1 MIGSDQK
8 RREIMQP
15 MTKVIAPCIPADYM
29 RRSTLTKRFQ
39 KAIQQK
45 IILVIAPAGYGKTTF
60 LCDSLSQI
68 NHPIA
73 WLSLDKRDDH
83 VFGFWNSLI
92 MAVRKIEPSFGE
104 EALSSLQDSKIDM
117 EITLTALINEMIAI
131 VPDLYIVLD
140 DYHVIESQAIHES
153 LSFLMRYLPP
163 QAHLI
168 LSSRNYP
175 PLSLDRLRGQGH
187 VAEIGTIDLR
197 FTLEETTELLNH
209 LMEVPLTESTI
220 RHLYSQTEGWIT
232 GLRMI
237 VIAMLGNADVNVLL
251 TSMGKSPKGIMGYL
265 TSELLDQ
272 QEEAVRQFL
281 LETSVFDRFS
291 ARMCDSIFKRNDS
304 REMINLVTAR
314 NLFLQPIDSDG
325 EWFRYHALFRSAL
338 YEKMSAGQK
347 DNLTHLHL
355 RASLWYEQEGRLEDA
370 LEHAL
375 EADEYERT
383 LSLLDKI
390 VIIIMGQDHYDRF
403 WDWLERLPENLLSN
417 SLWANIG
424 CAVSCEMTRSNE
436 QEKQYRQAAFS
447 ISDTR
452 GIAAYQD
459 SPHYSS
465 LLGTL
470 SVLKILEAY
479 HLGNIPQAIQYA
491 EEGLAAIPE
500 NEIRGRC
507 GILCMMG
514 FSHWMNGELMKAYRC
529 CEEAASLGET
539 AKWQYSV
546 CLNLSAVA
554 HIRFAR
560 FHLSSA
566 AETCHQIFSK
576 GLQEGKEISSACY
589 AHLLL
594 ARILYQR
601 NLLAEA
607 EEQIHQAVSLSE
619 KGQEPMLWLNCQ
631 MALARIRIS
640 CGETKAAMEI
650 ASRAKITFDGTYPD
664 NSLADM
670 LMARL
675 YLMIGE
681 SSIATDY
688 LGHLFYTQN
697 QNLTEKSHVAEIL
710 QHDVY
715 GNDVRNVWSE
725 TPLLIYVR
733 VRLAQKDTEG
743 LSELLEIVHRDAE
756 TKGWKNLL
764 IETIILEALVHDTA
778 GDSRTALKVLTEAL
792 MLTEQEDYLRIFV
805 DEGYPMHAL
814 LQHARRKGIHPD
826 YVAKLLALFNEPG
839 EKIAVSATSDRT
851 SDRHDDA
858 GLLTKREKEILEL
871 ICRGATNQEIAKKLF
886 LSLSTVKNHIQTIYE
901 KLDANNRTQAVIRAQ
916 DRGLFNPKETADSD
930 QR

>member
-1 MIGSDQK
+1 MTDSNLQK
-8 RREIMQP
+8 RKTMQP
-15 MTKVIAPCIPADYM
+15 MTKVISPCIPAGYM
-29 RRSTLTKRFQ
+29 RRPNLARRFQ
-39 KAIQQK
+39 KALEHQIL
-45 IILVIAPAGYGKTTF
+45 LVIAPAGYGKTTF
-60 LCDSLSQI
+60 LCDSLSSV

-83 VFGFWNSLI
+83 IFDFWNSLM
-92 MAVRKIEPSFGE
+92 MAVQKIAPSFGE
-104 EALSSLQDSKIDM
+104 GVCALLQDSKTDI
-117 EITLTALINEMIAI
+117 ETTLTALINEMMAV
-131 VPDLYIVLD
+131 VPDLHIVLD
-140 DYHVIESQAIHES
+140 DYHVIESQAIHDS
-153 LSFLMRYLPP
+153 VAFLMRYLPP

-168 LSSRNYP
+168 LSTWTYP
-175 PLSLDRLRGQGH
+175 PLSLNRLRGQGH
-187 VAEIGTIDLR
+187 VAEIGAVDLR
-197 FTLEETTELLNH
+197 FTLEETAELLNN
-209 LMEVPLTESTI
+209 LVEVSLTDSTI
-220 RHLYSQTEGWIT
+220 RKLYSRTEGWIT

-237 VIAMLGNADVNVLL
+237 VLAMQGHADVNALL
-251 TSMGKSPKGIMGYL
+251 TSMSQSPKDIMGYL
-265 TSELLDQ
+265 TSEVLDQ

-281 LETSVFDRFS
+281 LETSIFDRFS
-291 ARMCDSIFKRNDS
+291 ARMCDSIFERDDS
-304 REMINLVTAR
+304 REMIDLVVAR

-338 YEKMSAGQK
+338 HEQMTATQK
-347 DNLTHLHL
+347 DKLPRLHL

-403 WDWLERLPENLLSN
+403 WDWLERLPENLLGN

-436 QEKQYRQAAFS
+436 QEKQYREAALS
-447 ISDTR
+447 IS
-452 GIAAYQD
+452 GEKGVAAYQD

-470 SVLKILEAY
+470 SILKILEAY
-479 HLGNIPQAIQYA
+479 HSGNIPQAIQCA
-491 EEGLAAIPE
+491 EEGLAAIPKD
-500 NEIRGRC
+500 EIRGRC
-507 GILCMMG
+507 GILCMKG
-514 FSHWMNGELMKAYRC
+514 FSHWMQGELMNAYRC
-529 CEEAASLGET
+529 CEEAASLGEM

-546 CLNLSAVA
+546 GLNLSAVA
-554 HIRFAR
+554 HIRFIR

-566 AETCHQIFSK
+566 AETCQQIFSK
-576 GLQEGKEISSACY
+576 GLQEGKEISCACY

-594 ARILYQR
+594 ARMLYQR

-607 EEQIHQAVSLSE
+607 EEQIHQAVNLSE
-619 KGQEPMLWLNCQ
+619 KGQEPMLWLSCQ
-631 MALARIRIS
+631 MALARIRIIR
-640 CGETKAAMEI
+640 GEAKAAMEI
-650 ASRAKITFDGTYPD
+650 ASRAKINFDRTYPD
-664 NSLADM
+664 SSLADM

-681 SSIATDY
+681 SSIAADY

-697 QNLTEKSHVAEIL
+697 RDLTEEGQIAEVL

-743 LSELLEIVHRDAE
+743 LSRLLEIVHRDAE
-756 TKGWKNLL
+756 AKGWKYLL
-764 IETIILEALVHDTA
+764 IETIILEALVCDAA
-778 GDSRTALKVLTEAL
+778 GDSKTALKVLTEAL
-792 MLTEQEDYLRIFV
+792 TLTKQEEYLRVFV
-805 DEGYPMHAL
+805 DEGHPMQVL
-814 LQHARRKGIHPD
+814 LQHARRKGIHPE
-826 YVAKLLALFNEPG
+826 YVTRLLALFNEPG
-839 EKIAVSATSDRT
+839 EKTAMPTAAGQPG
-851 SDRHDDA
+851 DA
-858 GLLTKREKEILEL
+858 GLFTRREKEILEL
-871 ICRGATNQEIAKKLF
+871 ICSGATNQEIAQKLF

-916 DRGLFNPKETADSD
+916 ERGFFNPKETADPNH
-930 QR
+930 R